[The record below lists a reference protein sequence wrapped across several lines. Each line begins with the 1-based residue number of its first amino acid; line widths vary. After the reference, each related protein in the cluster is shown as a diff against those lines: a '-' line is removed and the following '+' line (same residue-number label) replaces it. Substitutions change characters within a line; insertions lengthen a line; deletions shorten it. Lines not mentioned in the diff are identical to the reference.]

1 MVSCGNIP
9 CSKGRNESR
18 IRSKEPSGR
27 QVTTGRVRVS
37 SAMELPATMRSWIII
52 TPSRSSVGGFT
63 GAKAQ
68 IRRLS
73 LGPGPASPSGIA
85 STFTT

>member
-1 MVSCGNIP
+1 
-9 CSKGRNESR
+9 
-18 IRSKEPSGR
+18 
-27 QVTTGRVRVS
+27 
-37 SAMELPATMRSWIII
+37 MELPATMRSWIII

-73 LGPGPASPSGIA
+73 RGPGPASPSGIA